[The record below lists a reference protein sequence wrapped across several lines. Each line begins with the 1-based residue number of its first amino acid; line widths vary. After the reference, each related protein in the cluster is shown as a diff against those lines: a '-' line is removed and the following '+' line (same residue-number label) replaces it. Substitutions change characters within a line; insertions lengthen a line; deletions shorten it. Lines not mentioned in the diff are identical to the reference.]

1 MLDFSFPMLDCNS
14 SHRHFVCSK
23 AFVLILELLKI
34 IEIFNCRHFKEQVG
48 QQQASKKEEMR
59 WKMIVSKVRLAKTAT
74 STFSLA
80 AVSAELDQ
88 GT

>member
-14 SHRHFVCSK
+14 SLRHIVCSK
-23 AFVLILELLKI
+23 AFVLMLKLLKI

-48 QQQASKKEEMR
+48 HQQSSKKEEMR
-59 WKMIVSKVRLAKTAT
+59 WKMIVSKVRLAKTAM

-88 GT
+88 VT